1 MKAMSVSVLAL
12 LLVGC
17 IHQPTAQHTLGAVQA
32 PPPNPALVA
41 SCNNTMS
48 WHNAWVLA
56 GTVLGGVGG
65 AGGAVDAVS
74 TDHNVQTGIA
84 IGIAAAGLLGAIS
97 TAAAGITANTY
108 SNDNCPAILQQNVNS
123 SAAPQ

>member
-1 MKAMSVSVLAL
+1 M
-12 LLVGC
+12 
-17 IHQPTAQHTLGAVQA
+17 T
-32 PPPNPALVA
+32 
-41 SCNNTMS
+41 
-48 WHNAWVLA
+48 WHNIWVLS

-65 AGGAVDAVS
+65 AGGTADAVS